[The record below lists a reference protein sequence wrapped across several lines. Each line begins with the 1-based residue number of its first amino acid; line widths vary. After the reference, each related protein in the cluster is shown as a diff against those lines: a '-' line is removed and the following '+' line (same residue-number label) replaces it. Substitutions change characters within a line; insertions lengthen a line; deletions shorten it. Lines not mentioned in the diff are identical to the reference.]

1 VRRLWLLVHACL
13 AASCGGGGGA
23 SPTLDAPPSADAGA
37 DAPPVYAACSEF
49 SAPTVPVPAHVT
61 GQLGNSDVQSP
72 STCTDV
78 EAPFGIESAG
88 PDRVIP
94 LTNLTPGAPYVVKL
108 TSSADL
114 AFYVATGC
122 NSSTGP
128 GADQCQLFQDAAG
141 GGDAEVGRF
150 VAGGG
155 TAYVIVDYYA
165 SATPPS
171 SSFTLDV
178 YPEQC
183 QTDDQCGGATPAC
196 FEGRCVG
203 CVDSFDCTSPAAS
216 VCGTNQLCAAGVDQ
230 CTSDGVDE
238 PANDGPAGAT
248 MIVLDA
254 TGRSQIAGKVCS
266 SPRTEYDYFA
276 FDVTTLGETWD
287 FQLAWTGG
295 RDLDL
300 HAYDATGKE
309 LGLSFWEQPERI
321 RLTYLPIGQYT
332 VRVREF
338 VSTPDASPVTYTL
351 TAQRTAGA
359 PCATAADC
367 AGEFRNQL
375 FRGSCSAGACVSIDG
390 AGAIAEGGA
399 CDSQSDC
406 ALALHCP
413 SFFFVSG
420 GDTRETCTRSCTD
433 DTACAPLGASFVCTT
448 YFSNNFC
455 VQKCTQDDQCPTVI
469 SSPPIAGP
477 WRRLTCDVPTGRC
490 VP

>member
-1 VRRLWLLVHACL
+1 MSRLWLLVHVGL

-23 SPTLDAPPSADAGA
+23 TPSVDATPTADAGA
-37 DAPPVYAACSEF
+37 DAPPIYAACAEF
-49 SAPTVPVPAHVT
+49 SAPTVPVPAHIS
-61 GQLGNSDVQSP
+61 GQLGNADVESP
-72 STCTDV
+72 SSCSDV

-94 LTNLTPGAPYVVKL
+94 LTNLSPGAAYVVKL
-108 TSSADL
+108 TSASDL

-128 GADQCQLFQDAAG
+128 APDQCQLFQDAAAA
-141 GGDAEVGRF
+141 GDPEVGRF
-150 VAGGG
+150 IAGGS
-155 TAYVIVDYYA
+155 TAYVIVDYFA
-165 SATPPS
+165 S
-171 SSFTLDV
+171 SSPASGAFTLDV

-183 QTDDQCGGATPAC
+183 QADDQCGGQTPAC

-216 VCGTNQLCAAGVDQ
+216 VCGTNQMCAAGLDQ

-254 TGRSQIAGKVCS
+254 TGRSSIAGKVCS
-266 SPRTEYDYFA
+266 SPKTEYDYFA

-287 FQLAWTGG
+287 FQLGWIGG

-321 RLTYLPIGQYT
+321 RLTYLPLGRYY
-332 VRVREF
+332 VRVREY
-338 VSTPDASPVTYTL
+338 VSTADASPVQYTL
-351 TAQRTAGA
+351 VTQRTTGPA
-359 PCATAADC
+359 CTDSSDC
-367 AGEFRNQL
+367 AAEFRNQL
-375 FRGSCSAGACVSIDG
+375 LRGQCTAGACVSIDG
-390 AGAIAEGGA
+390 GGAVAEGGT

-420 GDTRETCTRSCTD
+420 GDTRETCTRSCTND
-433 DTACAPLGASFVCTT
+433 AACAPLGASYVCTT

-477 WRRLTCDVPTGRC
+477 WRRLTCDVPSGRC